1 MIPRSRSL
9 GWLLALAVGLSG
21 GDAQADG
28 DAPKRPEAHARD
40 RAKKT
45 GKGLVASFPSFAMRE
60 DGGSRLTVRLSGAA
74 SVEERHAGRTLTYA
88 IKGARI
94 GRHNDT
100 HPLVTLHFN
109 TPLAR
114 ARLVAAK
121 GEVRLVVELRADAAA
136 TQKVEQGPDGATL
149 LAIDFPKGEW
159 LAANAPKA
167 EAPKGAVRP
176 AEGPATLPDDGDRDE
191 PESTD

>member
-21 GDAQADG
+21 GAARAEG
-28 DAPKRPEAHARD
+28 EAPKRPEAHARD

-60 DGGSRLTVRLSGAA
+60 DGSSRLTVRLSGAA
-74 SVEERHAGRTLTYA
+74 TIEERRAGRVVTYA

-121 GEVRLVVELRADAAA
+121 GEVRLVVELRADAQPRHGTESGA
-136 TQKVEQGPDGATL
+136 DGTTSL
-149 LAIDFPKGEW
+149 VVDFPKGEW
-159 LAANAPKA
+159 LPPVDPKGEAPKA
-167 EAPKGAVRP
+167 PGRP
-176 AEGPATLPDDGDRDE
+176 SASPDTLPDDDRSD
-191 PESTD
+191 PESAD